1 MPQRIN
7 EQVAVVA
14 AVESETHFFEVGGKM
29 LCANAMPRTH
39 DAALQERERGFNG
52 IGVDIT
58 VNVLPFAVV
67 NHFVV
72 CAPGLLHGDG
82 MRRKLIGQDYVYVLG
97 DIFFNV
103 LGERAGLGIFGVE
116 EAEIAVAF
124 ADTNND
130 VLVVHAADSTLAAI
144 DSADVGFVHFDSTV
158 EHRFIGGGHCSADS
172 MAEIPCCFVSA
183 DAKRA
188 LNLASGHTLLRF
200 AEQERRSEPLHKR
213 QVGVIEDSSSGYGEL
228 VVTLFAVV
236 ENLVGFQFGGI
247 GITSWATRAFGPTQT
262 GKKLAALFVIGKH
275 RVYVN

>member
-29 LCANAMPRTH
+29 LCANAMPSTH

-82 MRRKLIGQDYVYVLG
+82 MRRKLIGQDYVYVLAE
-97 DIFFNV
+97 IFSSMYLASV
-103 LGERAGLGIFGVE
+103 PDLASLAVE

-144 DSADVGFVHFDSTV
+144 DF
-158 EHRFIGGGHCSADS
+158 
-172 MAEIPCCFVSA
+172 P
-183 DAKRA
+183 
-188 LNLASGHTLLRF
+188 
-200 AEQERRSEPLHKR
+200 
-213 QVGVIEDSSSGYGEL
+213 
-228 VVTLFAVV
+228 
-236 ENLVGFQFGGI
+236 
-247 GITSWATRAFGPTQT
+247 PT
-262 GKKLAALFVIGKH
+262 
-275 RVYVN
+275 